1 MAVAITDKNYLPNA
15 NSIING
21 NAELTAVS
29 HRNKV
34 SWALPGGGF
43 TSSRP
48 FAMAYAS
55 RMNRMITD
63 NMRKQNVSLL
73 WS

>member
-29 HRNKV
+29 RRTNCLGHCLEV
-34 SWALPGGGF
+34 G
-43 TSSRP
+43 
-48 FAMAYAS
+48 
-55 RMNRMITD
+55 
-63 NMRKQNVSLL
+63 LL
-73 WS
+73 RLDHLQWLMLHE